1 MRNFV
6 LSKYMKQV
14 KLSQK
19 LFWLNKLSINCMND
33 IMIFIQVNLG
43 MK

>member
-1 MRNFV
+1 
-6 LSKYMKQV
+6 MKQV

-19 LFWLNKLSINCMND
+19 LLRLNQLSIDCKND

>member
-1 MRNFV
+1 
-6 LSKYMKQV
+6 MKQV

-19 LFWLNKLSINCMND
+19 LLWLNQLSIDCKND